1 MSFHDNQS
9 IQVTSITLNVADLA
23 KMTTFYTQILG
34 LSIKSESN
42 RDVTFNIGSG
52 GHTLTLQEVKDVR
65 RPSIRESGLFHIALL
80 LPNRQD
86 LGNFLYH
93 AASLGVQIGGGDHL
107 VSEALYFDDP
117 EGNGIEIY
125 ADRPKE
131 NWLWEDNKVNMD
143 TLAVDVDDLVAQRS
157 KAGWQDMPD
166 GAKIGHLHLKAAN
179 LETSQD
185 FYLNKLG
192 LEHISDFPQALF
204 MSTNHYHH
212 HIAINTWQS
221 NIVRQD
227 NDSSL
232 GLAKVSIY
240 KPNADRAQ
248 FEGPEGFEIII
259 HSNESFVA
267 DKI

>member
-9 IQVTSITLNVADLA
+9 IQVTNITLNVADLK

-34 LSIKSESN
+34 LAIKSETN
-42 RDVTFNIGSG
+42 TVVTFNIGSN
-52 GHTLTLQEVKDVR
+52 GHTLTLQEINNGR

-107 VSEALYFDDP
+107 VSEALYFADP

-125 ADRPKE
+125 DDRPKE
-131 NWLWEDNKVNMD
+131 NWLWEDNKVKMD
-143 TLAVDVDDLVAQRS
+143 TLGVDVDDLVAQRS
-157 KAGWQDMPD
+157 ETGWQGMPD
-166 GAKIGHLHLKAAN
+166 NAKIGHLHLKAVN
-179 LETSQD
+179 LDESED
-185 FYLNKLG
+185 FYIYKLG

-204 MSTNHYHH
+204 MSMNHYHH

-232 GLAKVSIY
+232 GLSKVSIY
-240 KPNADRAQ
+240 KPNADREQ
-248 FEGPEGFEIII
+248 FVGPEGFEIII
-259 HSNESFVA
+259 HSNENLVA
-267 DKI
+267 DKN

>member
-9 IQVTSITLNVADLA
+9 IQVTNITLNVADLK

-34 LSIKSESN
+34 LAIKSETN
-42 RDVTFNIGSG
+42 TVVTFNIGSN
-52 GHTLTLQEVKDVR
+52 GHTLTLQEINNGR

-107 VSEALYFDDP
+107 VSEALYFADP

-125 ADRPKE
+125 DDRPKE
-131 NWLWEDNKVNMD
+131 NWLWEDNKVKMD
-143 TLAVDVDDLVAQRS
+143 TLGVDVDDLVAQRS
-157 KAGWQDMPD
+157 ETGWQGMPD
-166 GAKIGHLHLKAAN
+166 NAKIGHLHLKAVN
-179 LETSQD
+179 LDESED
-185 FYLNKLG
+185 FYINKLG

-204 MSTNHYHH
+204 MSMNHYHH

-232 GLAKVSIY
+232 GLSKVSIY
-240 KPNADRAQ
+240 KPNADREQ
-248 FEGPEGFEIII
+248 FVGPEGFEIII
-259 HSNESFVA
+259 HSNENLVA
-267 DKI
+267 DKN

>member
-9 IQVTSITLNVADLA
+9 IQVTNITLNVADLT
-23 KMTTFYTQILG
+23 KMTIFYTQILG
-34 LSIKSESN
+34 LAIKSETN
-42 RDVTFNIGSG
+42 TVVTFNIGSN
-52 GHTLTLQEVKDVR
+52 GHTLTLQEINNGR

-107 VSEALYFDDP
+107 VSEALYFADP

-125 ADRPKE
+125 DDRPKE
-131 NWLWEDNKVNMD
+131 NWLWEDNKVKMD
-143 TLAVDVDDLVAQRS
+143 TLGVDVDDLVAQRS
-157 KAGWQDMPD
+157 ETGWQGMPD
-166 GAKIGHLHLKAAN
+166 NAKIGHLHLKAVN
-179 LETSQD
+179 LDESED
-185 FYLNKLG
+185 FYIYKLG

-204 MSTNHYHH
+204 MSMNHYHH

-232 GLAKVSIY
+232 GLSKVSIY
-240 KPNADRAQ
+240 KPNADREQ
-248 FEGPEGFEIII
+248 FVGPEGFEIII
-259 HSNESFVA
+259 HSNENLVA
-267 DKI
+267 DKN

>member
-9 IQVTSITLNVADLA
+9 IQVTNITLNVADLK

-34 LSIKSESN
+34 LAIKSETN
-42 RDVTFNIGSG
+42 TVVTFNIGSN
-52 GHTLTLQEVKDVR
+52 GHTLTLQEINNGR

-107 VSEALYFDDP
+107 VSEALYFADP

-125 ADRPKE
+125 DDRPKE
-131 NWLWEDNKVNMD
+131 NWLWEDNKVKMD
-143 TLAVDVDDLVAQRS
+143 TLGVDVDDLVAQLS
-157 KAGWQDMPD
+157 ETGWQGMPD
-166 GAKIGHLHLKAAN
+166 NAKIGHLHLKAVN
-179 LETSQD
+179 LDESED
-185 FYLNKLG
+185 FYIYKLG

-204 MSTNHYHH
+204 MSMNHYHH

-232 GLAKVSIY
+232 GLSKVSIY
-240 KPNADRAQ
+240 KPNADREQ
-248 FEGPEGFEIII
+248 FVGPEGFEIII
-259 HSNESFVA
+259 HSNENLVA
-267 DKI
+267 DKN

>member
-52 GHTLTLQEVKDVR
+52 GHTLTLQEVKDGR

-157 KAGWQDMPD
+157 KAG
-166 GAKIGHLHLKAAN
+166 
-179 LETSQD
+179 
-185 FYLNKLG
+185 
-192 LEHISDFPQALF
+192 
-204 MSTNHYHH
+204 
-212 HIAINTWQS
+212 
-221 NIVRQD
+221 
-227 NDSSL
+227 
-232 GLAKVSIY
+232 
-240 KPNADRAQ
+240 
-248 FEGPEGFEIII
+248 
-259 HSNESFVA
+259 
-267 DKI
+267 